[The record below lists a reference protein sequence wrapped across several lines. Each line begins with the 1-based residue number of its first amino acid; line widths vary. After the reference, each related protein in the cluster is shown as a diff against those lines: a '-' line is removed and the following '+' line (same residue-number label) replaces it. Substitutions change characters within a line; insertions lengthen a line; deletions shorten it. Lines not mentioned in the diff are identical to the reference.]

1 MRADEKREAIKRI
14 QMRILKKGVPM
25 DARTWNDHMADFIG
39 KLLEEELQA
48 DQPIGVKMGDTYDHC
63 PRCAGVIGSSAFY
76 CKKCGAMI
84 REGGA

>member
-14 QMRILKKGVPM
+14 QMRILKKGVPI
-25 DARTWNDHMADFIG
+25 DCRDSDE
-39 KLLEEELQA
+39 KLAKYIRRILTEELKEEEPL
-48 DQPIGVKMGDTYDHC
+48 GVITGTDFDHC
-63 PRCAGVIGSSAFY
+63 PRCNGVIGSSAFY